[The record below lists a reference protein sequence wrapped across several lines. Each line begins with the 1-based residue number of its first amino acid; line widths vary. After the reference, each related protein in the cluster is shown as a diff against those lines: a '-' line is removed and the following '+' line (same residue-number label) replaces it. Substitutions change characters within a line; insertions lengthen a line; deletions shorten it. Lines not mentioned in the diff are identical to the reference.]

1 MDFSGLAGRLA
12 QVRETIAARQAV
24 AGWRHPVTI
33 VAITKTHGVDAVR
46 AAFAAG
52 ITAVGEN
59 RVQEALPKLEASA
72 ALPLEWH
79 LVGTLQ
85 RNKAKLVAGRF
96 ALVHS
101 VDRIELAEE
110 LARRIA
116 VGKQGVLIQVNC
128 SGEPQKGG
136 VTPADLPGL
145 LDAVQALD
153 RIEVRGLMTMAEF
166 STDPALQRA
175 AFRQLR
181 ELRDEAGRRGIS
193 LPELSMGMSGDYA
206 VAVEEGATMVRLGTI
221 LFGGRSP

>member
-72 ALPLEWH
+72 DLPLEWH

-166 STDPALQRA
+166 STDPAVQRA